1 MRGGI
6 CLGIIIAAACALLAA
21 CGTPPTPVRALP
33 PGATPEEIAD
43 YARALA
49 QYRWARASGNDD
61 VVTQAVDTWSGIS
74 EEILSR
80 QDPALF
86 EARMICER
94 YRVAGPQDPPDVRST
109 FAPQFVRDCQHIDW
123 RYNQATSAIR
133 RDLEERIAAADLARV
148 AQARTGRP

>member
-6 CLGIIIAAACALLAA
+6 CAAIIIAAACALLAA
-21 CGTPPTPVRALP
+21 CAPTPVRTLP

-49 QYRWARASGNDD
+49 QYRAARASGNGD
-61 VVTQAVDTWSGIS
+61 VATQAVDTWSSIAQ
-74 EEILSR
+74 EILSR
-80 QDPALF
+80 QDPGLF
-86 EARMICER
+86 EARMVCER
-94 YRVAGPQDPPDVRST
+94 YRMAGPQDPRDVRST

-133 RDLEERIAAADLARV
+133 RDLEARIAAADLATV
-148 AQARTGRP
+148 AQAGAERR

>member
-6 CLGIIIAAACALLAA
+6 CPAIIIAAACALLAA
-21 CGTPPTPVRALP
+21 CAPPPTPVRALP
-33 PGATPEEIAD
+33 PGATPEEITE

-49 QYRWARASGNDD
+49 QYRAAQASGNGD
-61 VVTQAVDTWSGIS
+61 VATQAVDTWSSIAQ
-74 EEILSR
+74 EILSR
-80 QDPALF
+80 QDPGLF
-86 EARMICER
+86 EARMVCER
-94 YRVAGPQDPPDVRST
+94 YRVAGPQDPPDVRSA

>member
-6 CLGIIIAAACALLAA
+6 CPTIIIAAACALLAA
-21 CGTPPTPVRALP
+21 CAPPPTPVRALP

-49 QYRWARASGNDD
+49 QYRAARASGNGD
-61 VVTQAVDTWSGIS
+61 VAMQAVDTWSSIAQ
-74 EEILSR
+74 EILSR
-80 QDPALF
+80 QDPGLF
-86 EARMICER
+86 EAHMVCER
-94 YRVAGPQDPPDVRST
+94 YRVAEPQDSPDVRST

-148 AQARTGRP
+148 AQARAGRP

>member
-6 CLGIIIAAACALLAA
+6 CPAIIIAAACALLAA
-21 CGTPPTPVRALP
+21 CAPPTPVRALP

-49 QYRWARASGNDD
+49 QYRAARASGNGD
-61 VVTQAVDTWSGIS
+61 VATQAVDTWSSIAQ
-74 EEILSR
+74 EILSR
-80 QDPALF
+80 QDPGLF
-86 EARMICER
+86 EAHMVCER
-94 YRVAGPQDPPDVRST
+94 YRVAEPQDSPDVRST

-133 RDLEERIAAADLARV
+133 RDLEERIAAADLATV
-148 AQARTGRP
+148 AQAGGGRP

>member
-6 CLGIIIAAACALLAA
+6 CAAIIIAAACGLLAA
-21 CGTPPTPVRALP
+21 CAPPPTPVRALP

-43 YARALA
+43 YASALA
-49 QYRWARASGNDD
+49 RYRWARASGNDD
-61 VVTQAVDTWSGIS
+61 VVTQAVDTWSSIS
-74 EEILSR
+74 EEILLR
-80 QDPALF
+80 QDPGLF
-86 EARMICER
+86 DARMVCER
-94 YRVAGPQDPPDVRST
+94 YRVAGPQDPPDARSS

-133 RDLEERIAAADLARV
+133 RDLEAKIAAADLATV

>member
-6 CLGIIIAAACALLAA
+6 CPAIIIAAACALLAA
-21 CGTPPTPVRALP
+21 CAPPPTPVRALP
-33 PGATPEEIAD
+33 PGATPEETAD

-49 QYRWARASGNDD
+49 QYRAARASGNGD
-61 VVTQAVDTWSGIS
+61 VATQAVDTWSSIAL
-74 EEILSR
+74 EILSR
-80 QDPALF
+80 QDPGLF
-86 EARMICER
+86 EARIVCER
-94 YRVAGPQDPPDVRST
+94 YRVGGPQDPPDVRST

-133 RDLEERIAAADLARV
+133 RDLEERIAAADLATV

>member
-1 MRGGI
+1 MRGRI
-6 CLGIIIAAACALLAA
+6 CPTIIIAAACALLAA
-21 CGTPPTPVRALP
+21 CAPPPTPVRALP
-33 PGATPEEIAD
+33 PGATPEEVAD

-61 VVTQAVDTWSGIS
+61 VVTQAVDTWSSIS

-80 QDPALF
+80 QDPGLF
-86 EARMICER
+86 EAHMVCER
-94 YRVAGPQDPPDVRST
+94 YRVAGPKDSPDVRST

-148 AQARTGRP
+148 AQARAGRP

>member
-6 CLGIIIAAACALLAA
+6 CPAIIIAAACALLAA
-21 CGTPPTPVRALP
+21 CAPPPTPVRALP
-33 PGATPEEIAD
+33 PGATPEEVAD

-49 QYRWARASGNDD
+49 RYRAARASGNGD
-61 VVTQAVDTWSGIS
+61 VATQAVDTWSSIA

-80 QDPALF
+80 QDPGLF
-86 EARMICER
+86 EARMVCER
-94 YRVAGPQDPPDVRST
+94 YRVAGPRDPPDVRSS

-133 RDLEERIAAADLARV
+133 RDLEARIAAADLATL
-148 AQARTGRP
+148 AQAGAGRP

>member
-6 CLGIIIAAACALLAA
+6 CPAIIIAAACALLAA
-21 CGTPPTPVRALP
+21 CAPTPTPVRALP
-33 PGATPEEIAD
+33 PGATPEEVAD

-61 VVTQAVDTWSGIS
+61 VVTHAVDTWSSIS
-74 EEILSR
+74 EEILLR
-80 QDPALF
+80 QDPGLF
-86 EARMICER
+86 EARMVCER
-94 YRVAGPQDPPDVRST
+94 YRVAGPQNPPDMRST

-133 RDLEERIAAADLARV
+133 RDLEGRIAAADLATV
-148 AQARTGRP
+148 AQAGGGRP

>member
-6 CLGIIIAAACALLAA
+6 CPAIIVAAACALLAA
-21 CGTPPTPVRALP
+21 CAPPTPVRALP
-33 PGATPEEIAD
+33 PGATPEEVAD

-49 QYRWARASGNDD
+49 RDRAARASGNDD

-86 EARMICER
+86 EARMVCER
-94 YRVAGPQDPPDVRST
+94 YRVAEPRDPGDVRSS

-133 RDLEERIAAADLARV
+133 RDLEGRIAAADLATV
-148 AQARTGRP
+148 AQAGTGRP

>member
-6 CLGIIIAAACALLAA
+6 CAAIIIAAACGLLAA
-21 CGTPPTPVRALP
+21 CAPPPTPVRALP
-33 PGATPEEIAD
+33 PGATPEEVAD

-61 VVTQAVDTWSGIS
+61 IVTQAVDTWSGIS

-80 QDPALF
+80 QDPGLF
-86 EARMICER
+86 EARIVCER
-94 YRVAGPQDPPDVRST
+94 YRISGPRDPSDARST
-109 FAPQFVRDCQHIDW
+109 VAPQFIRDCQDIDR

-133 RDLEERIAAADLARV
+133 RDLEARIAAADLAIV
-148 AQARTGRP
+148 AQA

>member
-1 MRGGI
+1 MRGGS
-6 CLGIIIAAACALLAA
+6 CRAIIIAAGCALLAA
-21 CGTPPTPVRALP
+21 CAPPPTAVRALP

-49 QYRWARASGNDD
+49 QYRAARASGNDD
-61 VVTQAVDTWSGIS
+61 LVMQAVDTWSSIS

-86 EARMICER
+86 EARMVCER
-94 YRVAGPQDPPDVRST
+94 YRVAGPQNPPEVRST
-109 FAPQFVRDCQHIDW
+109 FAPQFVRDCQHVDR

>member
-6 CLGIIIAAACALLAA
+6 CPAIIIAAACVLLLACA
-21 CGTPPTPVRALP
+21 PPPTPVRALP
-33 PGATPEEIAD
+33 PGATPEEVAD

-61 VVTQAVDTWSGIS
+61 VATQAVDTWSSIS
-74 EEILSR
+74 EEIFSR

-86 EARMICER
+86 EARMVCER
-94 YRVAGPQDPPDVRST
+94 YRVAGLQNSPDVRSS

-133 RDLEERIAAADLARV
+133 RDLEARIAAADLATV
-148 AQARTGRP
+148 AQAGTGRP

>member
-6 CLGIIIAAACALLAA
+6 CPAIIIAAACALLAA
-21 CGTPPTPVRALP
+21 CAPPTPVRALP

-49 QYRWARASGNDD
+49 QYRAARASGNGD
-61 VVTQAVDTWSGIS
+61 VAMQAVDTWSGIAQ
-74 EEILSR
+74 EILSR
-80 QDPALF
+80 QDPGLF
-86 EARMICER
+86 EAHMVCER
-94 YRVAGPQDPPDVRST
+94 YRVAGPRDPPDVRSI

-133 RDLEERIAAADLARV
+133 RDLEERIAASDLATV
-148 AQARTGRP
+148 AQARAGRP

>member
-1 MRGGI
+1 MKGGI
-6 CLGIIIAAACALLAA
+6 CPAIIIAAACALLAA
-21 CGTPPTPVRALP
+21 CAPPTPVRALP

-49 QYRWARASGNDD
+49 HYRAARASGNDD

-80 QDPALF
+80 QDPGLF
-86 EARMICER
+86 EARMVCES
-94 YRVAGPQDPPDVRST
+94 YRVAGPRDAPDLRST
-109 FAPQFVRDCQHIDW
+109 FAPQFVRDCQQIDW

-133 RDLEERIAAADLARV
+133 RDLEARIAAVDLATV
-148 AQARTGRP
+148 AQAGAGRP

>member
-6 CLGIIIAAACALLAA
+6 CPAIIIAAACALLAA
-21 CGTPPTPVRALP
+21 CAPPPTPVRALP

-61 VVTQAVDTWSGIS
+61 VVTQAVDTWSSIA

-86 EARMICER
+86 EARMVCER
-94 YRVAGPQDPPDVRST
+94 YRVAGPRDPRDERST

-133 RDLEERIAAADLARV
+133 RDLEEKIAAADLATV
-148 AQARTGRP
+148 AQAGGGRP

>member
-6 CLGIIIAAACALLAA
+6 CPAIIIAAACALLAA
-21 CGTPPTPVRALP
+21 CAPPTPVRALP

-49 QYRWARASGNDD
+49 QYRAARASGNGD
-61 VVTQAVDTWSGIS
+61 VAMQAVDTWSSIAQ
-74 EEILSR
+74 EILSR
-80 QDPALF
+80 QDPGLF
-86 EARMICER
+86 EAHMVCER
-94 YRVAGPQDPPDVRST
+94 YRVAGPKDSPDVRST

-148 AQARTGRP
+148 AQARAGRP

>member
-1 MRGGI
+1 MRGRI
-6 CLGIIIAAACALLAA
+6 CPAIIIAAACALLAA
-21 CGTPPTPVRALP
+21 CASSPTAVRALP
-33 PGATPEEIAD
+33 PGATPEEVAD

-61 VVTQAVDTWSGIS
+61 VLMQAVDTWSGIS

-94 YRVAGPQDPPDVRST
+94 YRVAGPQDPRDVRSI
-109 FAPQFVRDCQHIDW
+109 FPPQLVRDCQHIDR

-133 RDLEERIAAADLARV
+133 RDLEARIAAADLATV
-148 AQARTGRP
+148 AQATTGRP

>member
-6 CLGIIIAAACALLAA
+6 CRAIIIAAACALPAA
-21 CGTPPTPVRALP
+21 CAAPQTPVRALP
-33 PGATPEEIAD
+33 PGATPEEVAD

-61 VVTQAVDTWSGIS
+61 LVTQAVDTWSSIS

-86 EARMICER
+86 EARMVCER
-94 YRVAGPQDPPDVRST
+94 YRVAGPQNPPDVRST

-123 RYNQATSAIR
+123 RYNQATSAVR
-133 RDLEERIAAADLARV
+133 RDLEGRIAAADLATV
-148 AQARTGRP
+148 AQAGAGRP

>member
-6 CLGIIIAAACALLAA
+6 CPAIIIAAACALLAA
-21 CGTPPTPVRALP
+21 CAPPPTPVRALP
-33 PGATPEEIAD
+33 PGATPEEISD

-49 QYRWARASGNDD
+49 QYRAARASGNGD
-61 VVTQAVDTWSGIS
+61 VATQAVDTWSGIAQ
-74 EEILSR
+74 EILSR
-80 QDPALF
+80 QDPGLF
-86 EARMICER
+86 EARTVCER
-94 YRVAGPQDPPDVRST
+94 YRVGGPQDPPAVRST
-109 FAPQFVRDCQHIDW
+109 FAPQFVSDCQHIDW

>member
-6 CLGIIIAAACALLAA
+6 CPAIIIAAACALLAA
-21 CGTPPTPVRALP
+21 CAPPTPVRALP
-33 PGATPEEIAD
+33 PGATPEEVAD

-49 QYRWARASGNDD
+49 QYRAARASGNGD
-61 VVTQAVDTWSGIS
+61 VATQAVDTWSSIAQ
-74 EEILSR
+74 EILSR
-80 QDPALF
+80 QDPGLF
-86 EARMICER
+86 EARMVCER
-94 YRVAGPQDPPDVRST
+94 YRVAGPRDPPDVRST

-148 AQARTGRP
+148 AQARAGRP

>member
-6 CLGIIIAAACALLAA
+6 CPAIIIAAACALLAA
-21 CGTPPTPVRALP
+21 CAPPTPVRALP

-49 QYRWARASGNDD
+49 QYRAARASGNGD
-61 VVTQAVDTWSGIS
+61 VATQAVDTWSSIAQ
-74 EEILSR
+74 EILSR
-80 QDPALF
+80 QDPGLF
-86 EARMICER
+86 EAHMVCER
-94 YRVAGPQDPPDVRST
+94 YRVAEPQDSPDVRST

-148 AQARTGRP
+148 AQARAGRP